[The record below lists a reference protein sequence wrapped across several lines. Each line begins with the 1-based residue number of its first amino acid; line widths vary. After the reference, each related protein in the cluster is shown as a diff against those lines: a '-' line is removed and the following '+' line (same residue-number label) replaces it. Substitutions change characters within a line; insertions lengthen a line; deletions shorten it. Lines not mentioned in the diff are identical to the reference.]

1 MCVTCGYMFT
11 QHSYETV
18 CVLPRGVFILGPGRH
33 PAQSIASFYST
44 NKCLVWNFV
53 KLTPRKFLIMSAS
66 PIARQATHSQ
76 SIPSRRVLITDPAQ
90 MPDVYSSTPG
100 GTIYSTTPGGTRI
113 VYERSFMLSL
123 RQSPISQ
130 TPPQCALPAA
140 LLKNPSSVPN
150 VQPASTQKPR
160 SNSISFD
167 ESQET
172 FSMDL

>member
-1 MCVTCGYMFT
+1 
-11 QHSYETV
+11 
-18 CVLPRGVFILGPGRH
+18 
-33 PAQSIASFYST
+33 
-44 NKCLVWNFV
+44 
-53 KLTPRKFLIMSAS
+53 MSAS
-66 PIARQATHSQ
+66 PIARQATSSQ
-76 SIPSRRVLITDPAQ
+76 AIPSRRVLISDPAQ

-113 VYERSFMLSL
+113 VYERSFMMSL

-130 TPPQCALPAA
+130 TPPKCSLPAA
-140 LLKNPSSVPN
+140 LLKNPPSSSNSSAPPV
-150 VQPASTQKPR
+150 QKPR